1 MAPLLGKQTR
11 GYLPHSQSVQIVC
24 EQAHLGEHKP
34 ECEAN
39 PKQEQA
45 NTVTGNTERMLINA
59 E

>member
-1 MAPLLGKQTR
+1 MAPLLGKQT
-11 GYLPHSQSVQIVC
+11 LLHSQSVQIVC
-24 EQAHLGEHKP
+24 EQAHLGEHRP